1 MEAGGNPSDTPV
13 STLTT
18 AMAVA
23 AVVLFLLALLLFIR
37 GELLVAG
44 VVMLLVSFT
53 IYYREKRL

>member
-1 MEAGGNPSDTPV
+1 
-13 STLTT
+13 
-18 AMAVA
+18 MAVA